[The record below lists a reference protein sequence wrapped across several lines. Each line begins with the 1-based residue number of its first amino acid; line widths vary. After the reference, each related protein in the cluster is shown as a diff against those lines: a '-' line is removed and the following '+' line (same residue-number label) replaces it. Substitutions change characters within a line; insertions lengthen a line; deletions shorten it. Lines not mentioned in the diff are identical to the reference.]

1 MEKGSTGS
9 KQTKR
14 YSWIIGLLIFI
25 IALLLGCI
33 IVKNIEKEKK
43 TAAAY
48 TAQSTVKR
56 INAQLDQYVELS
68 EFLENVI
75 LAGYDLNQTTF
86 SELAEMLPNEAGVV
100 KAFELAPDGVI
111 TDIFPKQGNEQA
123 FGMNMLTE
131 HERSGDAKRA
141 KETGKYTLGGPYQ
154 LKQGGTGALLFHPV
168 YQNNIIGNDIFWG
181 FVIIVIDWDKFI
193 DEIGMERLSEASY
206 CYEIWTNDENTDDRI
221 VLTQNQEHMPENS
234 LTVECKIPNYTWY
247 VDIVPKEGWIS
258 IYQWIAV
265 IVSALII
272 AMMGATIFDQV
283 CSKKRRE
290 KQYAAELKKSA
301 EQAKE
306 ASEAKTRFLF
316 NMSHDIRTPM
326 NAIIGFS
333 DLLGKNLK
341 NEEKAREYLGKIKS
355 SGNFLMTII
364 DQVLEK
370 ARIESGTAV
379 LKMQAEN
386 LSEMFYSVNTVF
398 ESAIQSKEIQYS
410 IDTNIQHKYAV
421 CDKTKLQEI
430 YLNIVSN
437 AIKYT
442 PNGQA
447 IHVNITETASD
458 DKKAWYVFICEDTGI
473 GMKQEYLPHIFD
485 EFSREHTATE
495 NKVVG
500 TGLGLSIVKS
510 FVELMGGKIYV
521 ESEQGKGTKFTVEI
535 PLEIAS
541 EEDVYKKKE
550 SEQSVI
556 SDKSI
561 GKRILLAEDNELNA
575 EIAIELLKEEGI
587 LTDWAKDGQECCDML
602 GQAEDGYY
610 ALILMD
616 IQMPRLNGYEATAK
630 IRQMENR
637 KKAAIPI
644 IAMTANAFA
653 EDIQMAKNAGMNGHI
668 AKPLDGEKMITVL
681 KQCLADNSDVKIQE
695 DL

>member
-1 MEKGSTGS
+1 M
-9 KQTKR
+9 
-14 YSWIIGLLIFI
+14 
-25 IALLLGCI
+25 
-33 IVKNIEKEKK
+33 
-43 TAAAY
+43 
-48 TAQSTVKR
+48 
-56 INAQLDQYVELS
+56 
-68 EFLENVI
+68 I

-100 KAFELAPDGVI
+100 KAFELAPDGII
-111 TDIFPKQGNEQA
+111 TDIFPEQGNEQA

-154 LKQGGTGALLFHPV
+154 LKQGETGALLFHPV
-168 YQNNIIGNDIFWG
+168 YQNNITGNDTFWG
-181 FVIIVIDWDKFI
+181 GGVIIVIDWDKFI

-221 VLTQNQEHMPENS
+221 VLAQNQEHMPENS
-234 LTVECKIPNYTWY
+234 LTVECEIPNYTWY

-265 IVSALII
+265 IVSTLII
-272 AMMGATIFDQV
+272 AMMGATIFDQI

-333 DLLGKNLK
+333 DLLGRNLK

-521 ESEQGKGTKFTVEI
+521 ESKQGKGTKFTVEI

-561 GKRILLAEDNELNA
+561 GKRILLAED
-575 EIAIELLKEEGI
+575 
-587 LTDWAKDGQECCDML
+587 
-602 GQAEDGYY
+602 
-610 ALILMD
+610 
-616 IQMPRLNGYEATAK
+616 
-630 IRQMENR
+630 
-637 KKAAIPI
+637 
-644 IAMTANAFA
+644 
-653 EDIQMAKNAGMNGHI
+653 IQMAKNAGMNGHI

>member
-1 MEKGSTGS
+1 MDKGSTGS

-25 IALLLGCI
+25 TALLLGCI

-56 INAQLDQYVELS
+56 INVQLDQYVELS

-100 KAFELAPDGVI
+100 KAFELAPDGII
-111 TDIFPKQGNEQA
+111 TDIFPGKGNEQA

-154 LKQGGTGALLFHPV
+154 LKQGETGALLFHPV
-168 YQNNIIGNDIFWG
+168 YQNNITGNDTFWG
-181 FVIIVIDWDKFI
+181 GGVIIVIDWDKFI

-221 VLTQNQEHMPENS
+221 VLAQNQEHMPENS
-234 LTVECKIPNYTWY
+234 LTVECEIPNYTWY

-272 AMMGATIFDQV
+272 AMMAATIFDQI

-473 GMKQEYLPHIFD
+473 GMKQEYLPYIFD

-521 ESEQGKGTKFTVEI
+521 ESKQGKGTKFTVEI

-561 GKRILLAEDNELNA
+561 GKRILLAED
-575 EIAIELLKEEGI
+575 
-587 LTDWAKDGQECCDML
+587 
-602 GQAEDGYY
+602 
-610 ALILMD
+610 
-616 IQMPRLNGYEATAK
+616 
-630 IRQMENR
+630 
-637 KKAAIPI
+637 
-644 IAMTANAFA
+644 
-653 EDIQMAKNAGMNGHI
+653 IQMAKNAGMNGHI

>member
-1 MEKGSTGS
+1 MDKGSTGS

-25 IALLLGCI
+25 TALLLGCI

-56 INAQLDQYVELS
+56 INVQLDQYVELS

-100 KAFELAPDGVI
+100 KAFELAPDGII
-111 TDIFPKQGNEQA
+111 TDIFPGKGNEQA

-154 LKQGGTGALLFHPV
+154 LKQGETGALLFHPV
-168 YQNNIIGNDIFWG
+168 YQNNITGNDTFWG
-181 FVIIVIDWDKFI
+181 GVIIVIDWDKFI

-221 VLTQNQEHMPENS
+221 VLAQNQEHMPENS
-234 LTVECKIPNYTWY
+234 LTVECEIPNYTWY

-272 AMMGATIFDQV
+272 AMMAATIFDQI

-473 GMKQEYLPHIFD
+473 GMKQEYLPYIFD

-521 ESEQGKGTKFTVEI
+521 ESKQGKGTKFTVEI

-541 EEDVYKKKE
+541 EEDVYRNQI
-550 SEQSVI
+550 SEQP
-556 SDKSI
+556 DALKRME
-561 GKRILLAEDNELNA
+561 GKRILLAEDNDLNA
-575 EIAIELLKEEGI
+575 EIAIELLAEQKI
-587 LTDWAKDGQECCDML
+587 IADRAMDGADCLDKLEK
-602 GQAEDGYY
+602 AASGYY
-610 ALILMD
+610 DMILMD
-616 IQMPRLNGYEATAK
+616 IQMPVMDGYDATAR
-630 IRQMENR
+630 IRRMKDEE
-637 KKAAIPI
+637 KASIPI

-653 EDIQMAKNAGMNGHI
+653 EDRQKAISTGMNDHVAKPIDMKVLLPVMAKYI
-668 AKPLDGEKMITVL
+668 R
-681 KQCLADNSDVKIQE
+681 
-695 DL
+695 

>member
-1 MEKGSTGS
+1 MDKGSTGS

-25 IALLLGCI
+25 TALLLGCI

-75 LAGYDLNQTTF
+75 LAG
-86 SELAEMLPNEAGVV
+86 
-100 KAFELAPDGVI
+100 
-111 TDIFPKQGNEQA
+111 
-123 FGMNMLTE
+123 
-131 HERSGDAKRA
+131 
-141 KETGKYTLGGPYQ
+141 PYQ
-154 LKQGGTGALLFHPV
+154 LKQGETGALLFHPV
-168 YQNNIIGNDIFWG
+168 YQNNITGNDTFWG

-221 VLTQNQEHMPENS
+221 VLAQNQEHMPENS
-234 LTVECKIPNYTWY
+234 LTVECEIPNYTWY

-272 AMMGATIFDQV
+272 AMMGATIFDQI

-510 FVELMGGKIYV
+510 FVELMDGKIYV
-521 ESEQGKGTKFTVEI
+521 ESELGKGTKFTVEI

-561 GKRILLAEDNELNA
+561 GKRILLAED
-575 EIAIELLKEEGI
+575 
-587 LTDWAKDGQECCDML
+587 
-602 GQAEDGYY
+602 
-610 ALILMD
+610 
-616 IQMPRLNGYEATAK
+616 
-630 IRQMENR
+630 
-637 KKAAIPI
+637 
-644 IAMTANAFA
+644 
-653 EDIQMAKNAGMNGHI
+653 IQMAKNAGMNGHI

>member
-1 MEKGSTGS
+1 MDKGSTGS

-25 IALLLGCI
+25 TALLLGCI

-75 LAGYDLNQTTF
+75 LAG
-86 SELAEMLPNEAGVV
+86 
-100 KAFELAPDGVI
+100 
-111 TDIFPKQGNEQA
+111 
-123 FGMNMLTE
+123 
-131 HERSGDAKRA
+131 
-141 KETGKYTLGGPYQ
+141 PYQ
-154 LKQGGTGALLFHPV
+154 LKQGETGALLFHPV
-168 YQNNIIGNDIFWG
+168 YQNNITGNDTFWG

-221 VLTQNQEHMPENS
+221 VLAQNQEHMPENS
-234 LTVECKIPNYTWY
+234 LTVECEIPNYTWY

-272 AMMGATIFDQV
+272 AMMGATIFDQI

-355 SGNFLMTII
+355 LGNFLMTII

-510 FVELMGGKIYV
+510 FVELMDGKIYV

-561 GKRILLAEDNELNA
+561 GKRILLAED
-575 EIAIELLKEEGI
+575 
-587 LTDWAKDGQECCDML
+587 
-602 GQAEDGYY
+602 
-610 ALILMD
+610 
-616 IQMPRLNGYEATAK
+616 
-630 IRQMENR
+630 
-637 KKAAIPI
+637 
-644 IAMTANAFA
+644 
-653 EDIQMAKNAGMNGHI
+653 IQMAKNAGMNGHI

>member
-43 TAAAY
+43 TVAAY

-68 EFLENVI
+68 ELLENVI

-168 YQNNIIGNDIFWG
+168 YQNNIIGNDTFWG

-193 DEIGMERLSEASY
+193 DEIGLERLNEASY
-206 CYEIWTNDENTDDRI
+206 CYEIWTTDDTTGSRV
-221 VLTQNQEHMPENS
+221 VLTQSQEHIPKNS
-234 LTVECKIPNYTWY
+234 LTVECEIPNDTWY
-247 VDIVPKEGWIS
+247 VDIVPDEGWIS

-265 IVSALII
+265 IAVSCITSL
-272 AMMGATIFDQV
+272 MGATIFNQV
-283 CSKKRRE
+283 HSKKYRE
-290 KQYAAELKKSA
+290 NQYAVELKKSA
-301 EQAKE
+301 EQARE

-333 DLLGKNLK
+333 DLLEKNLD
-341 NEEKAREYLGKIKS
+341 NEEKVREYLEKIKS
-355 SGNFLMTII
+355 SGNILMSII
-364 DQVLEK
+364 DQVLEV
-370 ARIESGTAV
+370 ARIESGTAI
-379 LKMQAEN
+379 LKTEAAN
-386 LSEMFYSVNTVF
+386 LSELFYSVNTVL
-398 ESAIQSKEIQYS
+398 ESDIQMKGIHCS
-410 IDTNIQHKYAV
+410 IDTNVQHKYAF

-430 YLNIVSN
+430 YLNIMSN

-442 PNGQA
+442 PDGHS
-447 IHVNITETASD
+447 IHVTINEMEFD
-458 DKKAWYVFICEDTGI
+458 DKKARYVFVCEDTG
-473 GMKQEYLPHIFD
+473 MEMAPEYLPHIFD

-495 NKVVG
+495 NKVSG

-510 FVELMGGKIYV
+510 FVELMNGRIHV
-521 ESEQGKGTKFTVEI
+521 ESEPGKGTKFTVEI
-535 PLEIAS
+535 PLELAS
-541 EEDVYKKKE
+541 EEDICKKE
-550 SEQSVI
+550 LPEQTFMT
-556 SDKSI
+556 DKNI
-561 GKRILLAEDNELNA
+561 RKRILLAEDNELNA
-575 EIAIELLKEEGI
+575 EIAMELLKEKGFLI
-587 LTDWAKDGQECCDML
+587 DWVKDGQECFDKL
-602 GQAEDGYY
+602 EEADEGYY
-610 ALILMD
+610 DLILMD
-616 IQMPRLNGYEATAK
+616 IQMPILNGYDTTAK
-630 IRQMENR
+630 IRQMESP
-637 KKAAIPI
+637 KKASTPI
-644 IAMTANAFA
+644 VAMTANAFE
-653 EDIQMAKNAGMNGHI
+653 EDIAMAQKVGMNGFI
-668 AKPLDGEKMITVL
+668 AKPLDAEKMFTIL
-681 KQCLADNSDVKIQE
+681 KQSIVGN
-695 DL
+695 